1 MLVKTQVRSWTVK
14 AMEISLK
21 SKYQDIKPKLKENYN
36 YNNVMAIPKLK
47 KIVLNMGLGSES
59 RDDSKVIERASK
71 ELALIALQRPVVTKA
86 KKSVSNFK
94 LRAGMPIG
102 LKVTLRGNRMWIFLD
117 KLINV
122 ALPRVRDFRGLKLN
136 SFDGRGNYSLG
147 IREQLIF
154 PEITYDM
161 IDKSRGMDVAIITTA
176 ETDEEAKSLL
186 ELLGMPFKESRT
198 HGN

>member
-1 MLVKTQVRSWTVK
+1 
-14 AMEISLK
+14 MEISLK
-21 SKYQDIKPKLKENYN
+21 SKYQDIKPKLKEHYN
-36 YNNVMAIPKLK
+36 YSNVMAIPRLE
-47 KIVLNMGLGSES
+47 KIVLNMGLGSEA
-59 RDDSKVIERASK
+59 RDDSKVIERATK
-71 ELALIALQRPVVTKA
+71 ELSLIALQRPVVTKA

-102 LKVTLRGNRMWIFLD
+102 LKVTLRGDRMWIFFD
-117 KLINV
+117 KLINI

-147 IREQLIF
+147 VREQLIF

-161 IDKSRGMDVAIITTA
+161 VDKARGMDVVIITTA
-176 ETDEEAKSLL
+176 KTDEEAKSLL
-186 ELLGMPFKESRT
+186 ELLGMPFKESRS